1 MAQNVSVL
9 VNVPC
14 QLEKNAQPVVSGLSI
29 LNINE
34 INWVGC
40 AIQVNYILVDVLL
53 LDLSVTEI
61 KVLKSPAIT
70 VDSIISSCRPVS
82 FGTHILI
89 LFLGAHTLKTIW
101 SSRTIGSLIGVSLY
115 P

>member
-1 MAQNVSVL
+1 MFHVG
-9 VNVPC
+9 
-14 QLEKNAQPVVSGLSI
+14 LEKNAILLFLGLSI

-40 AIQVNYILVDVLL
+40 AIQVNYILADVLL

-82 FGTHILI
+82 FGKRTFRYCFRVHTH
-89 LFLGAHTLKTIW
+89 
-101 SSRTIGSLIGVSLY
+101 
-115 P
+115 

>member
-14 QLEKNAQPVVSGLSI
+14 QLEKNAYSVVSGLSI

-40 AIQVNYILVDVLL
+40 AIQVNYILVDVL
-53 LDLSVTEI
+53 
-61 KVLKSPAIT
+61 PA
-70 VDSIISSCRPVS
+70 
-82 FGTHILI
+82 
-89 LFLGAHTLKTIW
+89 
-101 SSRTIGSLIGVSLY
+101 
-115 P
+115 